1 MNVDT
6 CFRNCP
12 EMWPQIGRV
21 HVRRVLGGAVFR
33 IGKKLKV

>member
-6 CFRNCP
+6 CFWNFP

-21 HVRRVLGGAVFR
+21 HVRVLEGAVFR
-33 IGKKLKV
+33 IGKKRKV